1 MPKKKQKE
9 DIGYSWLRGNTI
21 RFLENRLELMRLR
34 VENNEPDFLNC
45 LQEIDY
51 LEAVIESLEKESAE
65 ESGISYYE
73 YEDRI
78 SK

>member
-1 MPKKKQKE
+1 MPKKKPKE

-34 VENNEPDFLNC
+34 VENDEPDFLIC

-51 LEAVIESLEKESAE
+51 LEVLIENLKKERDE
-65 ESGISYYE
+65 GTGVSYYE
-73 YEDRI
+73 YKDRI

>member
-9 DIGYSWLRGNTI
+9 DIGYAWLRGNTV

-45 LQEIDY
+45 MQEIDY
-51 LEAVIESLEKESAE
+51 LEAVIESLEKECAE

-73 YEDRI
+73 YKDRI

>member
-34 VENNEPDFLNC
+34 VENDEHDFLSC

-51 LEAVIESLEKESAE
+51 LEVLIENLKSERDEGTGMLVIEYKNK
-65 ESGISYYE
+65 
-73 YEDRI
+73 I

>member
-34 VENNEPDFLNC
+34 VENDEPDFLSC

-51 LEAVIESLEKESAE
+51 LEVLIENLKRESDEGTGMLVIEYKN
-65 ESGISYYE
+65 
-73 YEDRI
+73 RI